1 MLQQPIVIDL
11 ETKHTF
17 REFSDPKQ
25 LGITVVGAYD
35 YATDTSRTFLEDEL
49 GELYSLLENASYVIG
64 FNIVSFDLPVLSA
77 YYPGDIKQFK
87 TFDLLDDVRSK
98 IGRRLS
104 LDMLLKATLNT
115 QKTGHGLQAV
125 EFYKEGKMEEL
136 KSYCLH
142 DVLFTRD
149 LFEYGS
155 THGAIYYLE
164 GMEKVAIKTSWSQY
178 KLPQQKKSD
187 VHLTLPF

>member
-1 MLQQPIVIDL
+1 MSLPVVIDL

-17 REFSDPKQ
+17 REFSDPRQ

-35 YATDTSRTFLEDEL
+35 YATDTSHTFLEDEL
-49 GELYSLLENASYVIG
+49 GKLYALLERASYIVG
-64 FNIVSFDLPVLSA
+64 FNIVGFDLPVLSA
-77 YYPGDIKQFK
+77 YYPGDINQFK
-87 TFDLLDDVRSK
+87 TFDLLDDIRRAL
-98 IGRRLS
+98 GRRLS

-149 LFEYGS
+149 LFEYGAK
-155 THGAIYYLE
+155 HGNVYYLD
-164 GMEKVAIKTSWSQY
+164 GMTKTPIKVSWSTY
-178 KLPQQKKSD
+178 KQPLEGSND
-187 VHLTLPF
+187 ISLTLPF

>member
-1 MLQQPIVIDL
+1 MRQPVVFDL

-17 REFSDPKQ
+17 REFSEPQK

-35 YATDTSRTFLEDEL
+35 YATDTSFTFLENEL
-49 GELYSLLENASYVIG
+49 GEFYRLIENASYLIG
-64 FNIVSFDLPVLSA
+64 FNIVGFDLPVLSA
-77 YYPGDIKQFK
+77 YYPGDTKQFK
-87 TFDLLDDVRSK
+87 TFDLLDDVRAQ
-98 IGRRLS
+98 IGRRIS

-125 EFYKEGKMEEL
+125 EFYKEGKIEEL

-155 THGAIYYLE
+155 KHGEIYYLE
-164 GMEKVAIKTSWSQY
+164 GMEKVAIKTNWAPY
-178 KLPQQKKSD
+178 KKPQEEQADIS
-187 VHLTLPF
+187 LTLPF